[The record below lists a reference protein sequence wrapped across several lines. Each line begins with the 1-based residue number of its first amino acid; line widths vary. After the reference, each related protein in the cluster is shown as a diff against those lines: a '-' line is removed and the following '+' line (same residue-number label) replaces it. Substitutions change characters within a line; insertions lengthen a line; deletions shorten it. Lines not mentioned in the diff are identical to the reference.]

1 MKNKAI
7 VSGVIVPVITPV
19 DNNECVDE
27 KAFRQVIRRCL
38 HAGVSGI
45 FVGGSAGMGP
55 LLSESQWKRTINI
68 ARDEVDDTHF
78 LLGGA
83 IATSTAI
90 AIERIKFLEA
100 MGYNHVVVTPTYYIS
115 LCYDHQFLKHFGE
128 CRQATD
134 INMIIYNIPSCTN
147 SRIPIK
153 VLEYMAN
160 LGWYK
165 TIKESSGDK
174 KYFEQAMELAITY
187 NLSLLQG
194 NEPDIEWGLNLGAG
208 GIVPVCANYEPSTFV
223 AAINAS
229 QNGDRQLLQRIQG
242 RINHIRDIL
251 LVKPENW
258 IAGIMYGL
266 CSLGIGNGIP
276 VRPIL
281 EISIDA
287 KKRIDMLDIWAD
299 KNTIQQVG

>member
-1 MKNKAI
+1 MNALMKKHF
-7 VSGVIVPVITPV
+7 VKSFGVVCMP
-19 DNNECVDE
+19 
-27 KAFRQVIRRCL
+27 
-38 HAGVSGI
+38 VSGI

-153 VLEYMAN
+153 VLEHIIN
-160 LGWYK
+160 LGIQDYK
-165 TIKESSGDK
+165 ERRAT

-208 GIVPVCANYEPSTFV
+208 GIVPVCANYD
-223 AAINAS
+223 INVCGC
-229 QNGDRQLLQRIQG
+229 N
-242 RINHIRDIL
+242 
-251 LVKPENW
+251 
-258 IAGIMYGL
+258 
-266 CSLGIGNGIP
+266 
-276 VRPIL
+276 
-281 EISIDA
+281 
-287 KKRIDMLDIWAD
+287 
-299 KNTIQQVG
+299 